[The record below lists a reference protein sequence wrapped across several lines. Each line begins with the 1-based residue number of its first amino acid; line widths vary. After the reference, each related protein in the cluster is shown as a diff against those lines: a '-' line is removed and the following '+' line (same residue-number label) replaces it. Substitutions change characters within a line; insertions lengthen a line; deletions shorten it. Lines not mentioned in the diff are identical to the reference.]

1 MLGADP
7 NGRQKIF
14 DDPRDGPAGQ
24 SSRRGRAA
32 VDFSHLP
39 SGGTNMKR
47 PLLQLVILCSALMA
61 LFLSWATIPRAQDG
75 PRYSAPRLDAWR
87 ILGPGGGGAQFFP
100 AVSPHDP
107 NLVLVACDMTGAYIS
122 EDGGKSW
129 RQFDLRSPVRF
140 FAFDPLDSQVIYAGA
155 DVLWRSADRGRTWS
169 LIYPSDAGAR
179 LIMPDDHASPRV
191 LTAQGPSGHVEAL
204 AVDPT
209 DSQKLYATIGEAGAV
224 GLDISNDR
232 GAHWQRAAALPGGGR
247 KILVD
252 PHSPPS
258 DRTLYVL
265 GENSVT
271 VRKAGEWK
279 QGQAPAGVGQSID
292 MSAGFSSAGQ
302 LIVYLLAGG
311 GRRSG
316 SARGIFISP
325 DGGATWSTANAA
337 PLRNAEPGT
346 AMAELTSVA
355 ACLRHPEVAYV
366 SFEDLRNGGQ
376 VFHGVAKTR
385 DAGATWELVW
395 KEGSLPA
402 PNVHDAWISER
413 FGTDWGEPGT
423 SLGVAPNDP
432 DICYRTDLGRTM
444 RTLDG
449 GRTWDAVYSRRLPD
463 RTYTSTGLDV
473 TTNYGVF
480 FDPYDAHRV
489 FIAYTDIGLFRS
501 ENGGQSW
508 TSATQ
513 GVPRRWTNTTYW
525 ITFDPAVRGRVWG
538 VMSNVHDLPRPK
550 MWRRTSPARY
560 DGGVCLSEDGGK
572 TWRPSN
578 QGMPPTAA
586 THILLDPT
594 SPVDARVLYVTGL
607 GKGVFKSVDGGR
619 TWSLRNQGLPG
630 TEPFAWRLA
639 RDKNGSLYV
648 VVARRSED
656 GGFGNAQDGELFRS
670 RDGAE
675 HWEGITLPK
684 GVNGP
689 NGLAIDAED
698 PNRLYLAAWGR
709 NAPEGAVD
717 GGIFIS
723 TDGGNSWRS
732 ALSRDQHVYDITVD
746 PRDPKVLYACGF
758 ESSAWRSLDRG
769 ETWKRIRGFNFKWGH
784 RVIPDPQDRDR
795 IYITTYG
802 GSVWYGPA
810 AGDPQAVEDI
820 DTPALAYGK

>member
-1 MLGADP
+1 MKSTL
-7 NGRQKIF
+7 
-14 DDPRDGPAGQ
+14 
-24 SSRRGRAA
+24 
-32 VDFSHLP
+32 LP
-39 SGGTNMKR
+39 LM
-47 PLLQLVILCSALMA
+47 ILSLALMA
-61 LFLSWATIPRAQDG
+61 LFISRPAIPRAQSG
-75 PRYSAPRLDAWR
+75 PSYSAPRLDAWR
-87 ILGPGGGGAQFFP
+87 ILGPGGGGTQFFP

-129 RQFDLRSPVRF
+129 RLFDLRSPVQF
-140 FAFDPLDSQVIYAGA
+140 FAFDPVDSQVIYAGA

-169 LIYPSDAGAR
+169 LVYPSDAGAR
-179 LIMPDDHASPRV
+179 LIMPDDHASPQV
-191 LTAQGPSGHVEAL
+191 LTPQGPSGYVEAL

-209 DSQKLYATIGEAGAV
+209 DSQKLYATIVKAGAV
-224 GLDISNDR
+224 GLYLSTDR

-252 PHSPPS
+252 PHSPLS

-279 QGQAPAGVGQSID
+279 QGPAPPGVGQSIN
-292 MSAGFSSAGQ
+292 MSAGFSSAQQ
-302 LIVYLLAGG
+302 LVVYMIVER

-316 SARGIFISP
+316 SPHGIFISP
-325 DGGATWSTANAA
+325 DGGATWRTANTT
-337 PLRNAEPGT
+337 PLRNAEPSP
-346 AMAELTSVA
+346 AMAELTCVA
-355 ACLRHPEVAYV
+355 TCLQHPEVAYV
-366 SFEDLRNGGQ
+366 SYEDLRSGGE

-385 DAGATWELVW
+385 DTGATWELVW
-395 KEGSLPA
+395 KEGNLQA

-413 FGTDWGEPGT
+413 FRTGWGEPGM

-432 DICYRTDLGRTM
+432 DICYRTDDGRTM
-444 RTLDG
+444 RTVDG
-449 GRTWDAVYSRRLPD
+449 GHTWDAAYSRRLPD
-463 RTYTSTGLDV
+463 RTYTTTGLDV

-480 FDPYDAHRV
+480 FDPFDFHRM

-501 ENGGQSW
+501 EDGGQSW

-513 GVPRRWTNTTYW
+513 GVPHRWEGNTYW
-525 ITFDPAVRGRVWG
+525 ITFDPAARGRVWG
-538 VMSNVHDLPRPK
+538 VMSDVHDLPRPK
-550 MWRRTSPARY
+550 MWYRASPARWG
-560 DGGVCLSEDGGK
+560 GGVCLSKDGGK

-578 QGMPPTAA
+578 EGMSPTAP

-619 TWSLRNQGLPG
+619 TWALRNQGLPR

-639 RDKNGSLYV
+639 RDKNGTLYV
-648 VVARRSED
+648 VLARRSED
-656 GGFGNAQDGELFRS
+656 GSFGNAQDGALFRS

-675 HWEGITLPK
+675 HWEPITLPK

-689 NGLAIDAED
+689 NGLAIDAGD

-732 ALSRDQHVYDITVD
+732 VLSQDQHVYDITVD

-769 ETWKRIRGFNFKWGH
+769 ETWKRIRGYNFKWGH
-784 RVIPDPQDRDR
+784 RVIPDPQNRDR
-795 IYITTYG
+795 IYITTFG
-802 GSVWYGPA
+802 GSVWHGPA

-820 DTPALAYGK
+820 ITPALAYSK